1 MKNND
6 KTIEQLEKE
15 LEEMRRYVEKV
26 EAGCKQK
33 ENSLKISDEKFKI
46 IFEESLDAMVIINSN
61 SRKVVR
67 VNQATIRILG
77 YKKKNIIGKH
87 FSVFFPAKN
96 EKLLDGILD
105 KIKIHGSV
113 FTQEFLH
120 ADGSIYLMDLTATVI
135 PWGKDKALLANFRDI
150 AERVEA
156 EKEQEKLIV
165 ELKEAMDNIKT
176 LKGLIPICSSCKK
189 IRDDKG
195 YWHQVESYIR
205 NHTEA
210 EFTHGLCPDCA
221 KIYFAELAGER

>member
-6 KTIEQLEKE
+6 KTIEQLKKE
-15 LEEMRRYVEKV
+15 LEEIRRYAEKV
-26 EAGCKQK
+26 EEGCKQK
-33 ENSLKISDEKFKI
+33 ETSLKISDEKFKI
-46 IFEESLDAMVIINSN
+46 IFEESQDALIIINSN

-67 VNQATIRILG
+67 VNPATLRILG
-77 YKKKNIIGKH
+77 YKEKDIIGKH
-87 FSVFFPAKN
+87 FSILFPAEN
-96 EKLLDGILD
+96 GKLLNGIWD
-105 KIKIHGSV
+105 KIKIHGAV

-135 PWGKDKALLANFRDI
+135 PWGKEKAILANFRDI
-150 AERVEA
+150 TERVEA
-156 EKEQEKLIV
+156 EQEREKLIV

-176 LKGLIPICSSCKK
+176 LKGLMPICSSCKK

-205 NHTEA
+205 DHTDA

-221 KIYFAELAGER
+221 KKYFAELDDEK